1 MIPIIIFNMLLC
13 MSGDG
18 EGGKKSKMHTYQ
30 DGGVVTASFTR
41 KTRHCHPGNF
51 THIQFKTT
59 MITKEAPRSV
69 ILQTHVFQSVSPLH
83 TFTKV
88 QSNQAY
94 VDNHRT
100 QKVPSPGFPV
110 MPTLGFQLLNKE
122 NIQNMKKVT
131 LCSYCKNTGSLQLQ
145 EDLLPVV

>member
-1 MIPIIIFNMLLC
+1 MVR
-13 MSGDG
+13 G
-18 EGGKKSKMHTYQ
+18 EKKQDAHILGWWCSDCKLYKENPTLPPWEFHPYLVQNCNDYQGGTQVRYTSDTDM
-30 DGGVVTASFTR
+30 V
-41 KTRHCHPGNF
+41 
-51 THIQFKTT
+51 
-59 MITKEAPRSV
+59 
-69 ILQTHVFQSVSPLH
+69 QSVSPLH